1 MKSKKINWNYLL
13 IAPALLISVSV
24 ILLPGI
30 MTIVYS
36 FTDYNGIS
44 QNFNFIGLQNFKEL
58 FHDRI
63 FFLAI
68 RNNLIWTIMFI
79 TIPVCIGMLA
89 AMLLLSRS
97 KTRSIYQVAFLIP
110 YVLAPAV
117 NAMLWLNVI
126 FSPVVGVV
134 SFLKNFGIDLG
145 SPLASMKSA
154 IFACAGV
161 DIWHYWSY
169 LTVIYLAA
177 LRQTPT
183 DQVEAARIDGC
194 NGWQLSLIHI

>member
-63 FFLAI
+63 FFMAI
-68 RNNLIWTIMFI
+68 RNNLI
-79 TIPVCIGMLA
+79 
-89 AMLLLSRS
+89 
-97 KTRSIYQVAFLIP
+97 
-110 YVLAPAV
+110 
-117 NAMLWLNVI
+117 
-126 FSPVVGVV
+126 
-134 SFLKNFGIDLG
+134 
-145 SPLASMKSA
+145 
-154 IFACAGV
+154 
-161 DIWHYWSY
+161 
-169 LTVIYLAA
+169 
-177 LRQTPT
+177 
-183 DQVEAARIDGC
+183 
-194 NGWQLSLIHI
+194 

>member
-30 MTIVYS
+30 MT
-36 FTDYNGIS
+36 
-44 QNFNFIGLQNFKEL
+44 
-58 FHDRI
+58 
-63 FFLAI
+63 
-68 RNNLIWTIMFI
+68 
-79 TIPVCIGMLA
+79 IGMLA

-134 SFLKNFGIDLG
+134 SFLKSFGIDLG

-177 LRQTPT
+177 LRHWFLPC
-183 DQVEAARIDGC
+183 I
-194 NGWQLSLIHI
+194 